1 MNAAV
6 RRDLRLMLLAAAI
19 SGACFAAA
27 LSVVTL
33 GFESNDDVGMAQI
46 ASGLNTGAPSAELI
60 FSNILIGR
68 VIKFLYQLTTRV
80 NWYTLYL
87 LATHFLA
94 LTGLLWAFLRML
106 PTRLAVM
113 LFGLLFVEFEIAL
126 LLRLQFTSTAI
137 LAAVSGIILILS
149 RDEAGGSRSSIAG
162 RISIASPISIAS
174 LCGGGLLVLAGLIRP
189 DAMYYALLLLAPLL
203 IYEAVRFRPWRS
215 FAVIGVSVAVVM
227 GGAALDAW
235 HYRSDPAWREF
246 MAYNRVRAAI
256 HDLPIVKYED
266 NTRFFFNRIG
276 WSYTD
281 WGMFTNWFF
290 TDPDTYSRERLES
303 VLARFQ
309 ESNWGRARSDQ
320 YLSESL
326 RPIPNLTRL
335 VFLNLVLAV
344 VLAAGSRFRVLL
356 IVAGQYVM
364 LQLVLMLL
372 AWYAKLPLRVILPA
386 YLGCVA
392 AGFYVVLR
400 EASLRRHLLPL
411 PWSYPR
417 LRPVAQVAA
426 LAFALYYARPFY
438 FVALGSAAKS
448 DYNHRDQQVFE
459 LFVQTLHDRYTQ
471 RDSQA
476 IFFNWGGRFPMF
488 FTPPLDN
495 YQNLRDLRMLG
506 LGWNIHSPQFDAEVS
521 RLGLDDLYQAT
532 YSNPHVYLF
541 AVPMYLKQLQRYVQ
555 EHYHRRISPKRADHL
570 LADSDR
576 PPDYFAADFSVYQ
589 MGPKANAADPR
600 DSSETESPP
609 CENSDD
615 ANPATPAA
623 PLNGPVA
630 PVLTQP
636 RR

>member
-1 MNAAV
+1 MSAAT
-6 RRDLRLMLLAAAI
+6 RRDLRLMLLAAAV
-19 SGACFAAA
+19 SSASFAAA

-46 ASGLNTGAPSAELI
+46 ASGVNTGAPSAELI
-60 FSNILIGR
+60 FSNILIGW
-68 VIKFLYQLTTRV
+68 VVKLLYQLTTRV

-87 LATHFLA
+87 LATHLVA
-94 LTGLLWAFLRML
+94 LTGLLWAFLRMR
-106 PTRLAVM
+106 PTRMAVI

-137 LAAVSGIILILS
+137 LAAVSGILLILS
-149 RDEAGGSRSSIAG
+149 RDEANGR
-162 RISIASPISIAS
+162 RISIASV
-174 LCGGGLLVLAGLIRP
+174 CGGGLLVLAGLIRP

-203 IYEAVRFRPWRS
+203 IYEAICFRPWRS
-215 FAVIGVSVAVVM
+215 FAVMGVSVAVVL
-227 GGAALDAW
+227 GASALDAW
-235 HYRSDPAWREF
+235 HYSSDPAWREF
-246 MAYNRVRAAI
+246 MAYNRARASI
-256 HDLPIVKYED
+256 HDLPIVKYEP

-290 TDPDTYSRERLES
+290 TDRDTFSRERLES
-303 VLARFQ
+303 ILARFQ

-320 YLSESL
+320 YLADSL

-356 IVAGQYVM
+356 VVVGQYLM
-364 LQLVLMLL
+364 LQVLLTLL

-392 AGFYVVLR
+392 AGFYLLLR

-411 PWSYPR
+411 AWSYAW

-426 LAFALYYARPFY
+426 LVFALYYARPFY
-438 FVALGSAAKS
+438 YVALSGATKS
-448 DYNHRDQQVFE
+448 DYNDRDQKVFE
-459 LFVQTLHDRYTQ
+459 LFVETLHDRYAQ

-476 IFFNWGGRFPMF
+476 VFFNWGGRFPMF

-495 YQNLRDLRMLG
+495 YQNIRDLRMLG
-506 LGWNIHSPQFDAEVS
+506 LGWNIHSPQFDAEIS
-521 RLGLDDLYQAT
+521 RLGLDDLYEAA
-532 YSNPHVYLF
+532 YSNPHIYLF
-541 AVPMYLKQLQRYVQ
+541 TVPTYLQQLQRYVQ
-555 EHYHRRISPKRADHL
+555 EHYHQRTTLRRADHL

-576 PPDYFAADFSVYQ
+576 PPDYFAADFSIYQ
-589 MGPKANAADPR
+589 IAPKPGTVDASDPA
-600 DSSETESPP
+600 EMEAPA
-609 CENSDD
+609 CEKF
-615 ANPATPAA
+615 
-623 PLNGPVA
+623 
-630 PVLTQP
+630 
-636 RR
+636 